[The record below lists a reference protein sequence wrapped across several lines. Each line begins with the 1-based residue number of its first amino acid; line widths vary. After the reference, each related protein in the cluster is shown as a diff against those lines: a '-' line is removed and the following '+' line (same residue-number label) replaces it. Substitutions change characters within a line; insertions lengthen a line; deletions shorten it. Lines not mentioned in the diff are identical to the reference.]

1 MSQAG
6 LIEIVASQQSPQIN
20 ALDALASG
28 SKVSLWSVS
37 FHSINNFSQEHNEC
51 TLSTQPTG
59 TRAGQR
65 LTFRVSK
72 AGDLMTSCWLEC
84 VAPKLEPEDTGGL
97 VSYVHAL
104 GYAMIQSV
112 QFMVSNH
119 SQEDVPGQWQNIAEE
134 LHTPCGR
141 RVTTAVFKHDRI
153 TLPEMSKLSTEGDI
167 TMLIP
172 LRLFFTAGPGTALP
186 ICAMSC
192 HDIDIVVTLVG
203 IEDIAFALH
212 PQMNAD
218 CAVTTDGTNGLK
230 WDDFS
235 FRLWA
240 GQVYLDTAERTTY
253 ATSDHSILM
262 KTVHTYTSYAQAE
275 GYSFNGDTVNL
286 TNLPFNHPLS
296 SLVWVVADK
305 FRRARYL
312 HDVDAAGSMRVD
324 STTTPTV
331 GSGNDLIPFTN
342 GVRALYGQ
350 MASGTVGLA
359 QSALAANGS
368 ETDWNVI
375 REGAKAVS
383 TVSGVNVL
391 SSAGVKEHRA
401 DRQNGSLHLPGDM
414 FDFRLAANSNTTA
427 TKDKAPVVTEI
438 EPISKVELKFNNQDR
453 FDTNLKPQY
462 FNLVTTAQHF
472 QNVPPKGIYAYSFAQ
487 NASSVWPNGTVNASR
502 IDDKTLTITKNPAH
516 VASST
521 SSTGGA
527 SELEAYIYAEHYQVF
542 SVKKNSVG
550 RLFGN

>member
-6 LIEIVASQQSPQIN
+6 LIEIVASQQSPQIQ
-20 ALDALASG
+20 ALDSLSSG

-84 VAPKLEPEDTGGL
+84 VAPKLAPSVTGGL

-153 TLPEMSKLSTEGDI
+153 TLPEMSKLSTDSDI

-218 CAVTTDGTNGLK
+218 CEVRLGSDNSSKLK

-240 GQVYLDTAERTTY
+240 GQVYLDTTERTTY

-275 GYSFNGDTVNL
+275 GYSFTGSNINL

-296 SLVWVVADK
+296 SLVFVVADK
-305 FRRARYL
+305 FRRAKYL
-312 HDVDAAGSMRVD
+312 HDVDATGSMRVD
-324 STTTPTV
+324 AGGDTP
-331 GSGNDLIPFTN
+331 LIPFTN

-359 QSALAANGS
+359 QTDLDADGS

-383 TVSGVNVL
+383 TVSGINIL

-401 DRQNGSLHLPGDM
+401 DRQNGSLHLPGDV
-414 FDFRLAANSNTTA
+414 FDFRLAVNTGTNA
-427 TKDKAPVVTEI
+427 APVIEEV
-438 EPISKVELKFNNQDR
+438 EPIKSVQLKFNNQDR

-502 IDDKTLTITKNPAH
+502 IDDKTLTIEKN
-516 VASST
+516 SSHSSDT
-521 SSTGGA
+521 SSAAGA
-527 SELEAYIYAEHYQVF
+527 ATDLEAYIYAEHYQVF

>member
-20 ALDALASG
+20 ALDALATG

-84 VAPKLEPEDTGGL
+84 VAPKLAPSVTGGL

-153 TLPEMSKLSTEGDI
+153 TLPEMAKLSSDSDI

-203 IEDIAFALH
+203 IEDIAFALA
-212 PQMNAD
+212 PTMAAD
-218 CAVTTDGTNGLK
+218 CAVTTDGTALLK

-240 GQVYLDTAERTTY
+240 GQVYLDTTERTTY

-275 GYSFNGDTVNL
+275 GYAFSGRSINL

-305 FRRARYL
+305 FRRAKYL
-312 HDVDAAGSMRVD
+312 HDVDAVGSMRVD
-324 STTTPTV
+324 STDAPTA
-331 GSGNDLIPFTN
+331 GSELIPFTD

-350 MASGTVGLA
+350 MASGKVGIA
-359 QSALAANGS
+359 QGSLSASNA
-368 ETDWNVI
+368 DWNVI

-383 TVSGVNVL
+383 TVGSTKIL

-401 DRQNGSLHLPGDM
+401 DRQNGSLHLPGDV
-414 FDFRLAANSNTTA
+414 FDYRLARNTGTTA
-427 TKDKAPVVTEI
+427 APVIVEI
-438 EPISKVELKFNNQDR
+438 EPIKSVQLKFNNQDR

-502 IDDKTLTITKNPAH
+502 IDDKTLEIHRSDDYTPNT
-516 VASST
+516 T
-521 SSTGGA
+521 SAAGGA
-527 SELEAYIYAEHYQVF
+527 TDLEAYIYAEHYQVF